1 MMIFEWK
8 KEKSGKV
15 EKAKP
20 LNFQTLK
27 RSLQNRLW
35 YPNSFQ
41 NSKRFIRVGIAIA
54 TCLLAVLAHFR
65 VVDAGDVWASE
76 GSRPLSATSLPTL
89 QAHVLPPT
97 LLQWQDTSNS
107 GDYFSQVKPTPVGY
121 LVWSQFPVK
130 VFVEMPETST
140 ASQQWASAVL
150 KAVQEW
156 RVYLPLQVVE
166 QSEIADIKIVRSL
179 PPLKPSFNRRT
190 GEFHLPR
197 ARSAETRYEFYL
209 NPATG
214 TPSVLSHRFT
224 IQLSPTQTGDYI
236 QSAARHELG
245 HALGIWGHSPLET
258 DALYFSQVRN
268 PPQISSRDIN
278 TLKRIYQQPT
288 RLGWP
293 LPNATQSQL
302 KRRVLANKTIRDYS
316 LRRMTS

>member
-15 EKAKP
+15 EKAK
-20 LNFQTLK
+20 LSNFQTLK
-27 RSLQNRLW
+27 RSLQNRLSHS
-35 YPNSFQ
+35 NSFQ

-54 TCLLAVLAHFR
+54 TCLLAVLAHLR
-65 VVDAGDVWASE
+65 VVDAGDVWSSE
-76 GSRPLSATSLPTL
+76 MSRQLSATSLPTP
-89 QAHVLPPT
+89 QSHVLPPT

-107 GDYFSQVKPTPVGY
+107 GDYFSKVKPTPVGY

-130 VFVEMPETST
+130 VFVERAETST
-140 ASQQWASAVL
+140 ASQQWAIAVL

-156 RVYLPLQVVE
+156 GVYLPLQVVE
-166 QSEIADIKIVRSL
+166 QSEMADIKIVRSL

-190 GEFHLPR
+190 GEFQLPR

-209 NPATG
+209 SQVTG

-268 PPQISSRDIN
+268 PPPISARDIN
-278 TLKRIYQQPT
+278 TLKRIYEQPT

-293 LPNATQSQL
+293 LPNATQSHL
-302 KRRVLANKTIRDYS
+302 KRSVLANGFCY
-316 LRRMTS
+316 LGV